1 MIGKKIKDAR
11 IAAGLTQAELG
22 NRIGKNLRTIQK
34 YEHGDVNLS
43 YSVIQSI
50 AKELNVSPEFLI
62 DSQASPSK
70 QDDSCTQSKRALKF
84 NLNDILLLLDPSS
97 ESEDKIILSEQ
108 INEDSWVIAPMNSKL
123 IRVEDNLNR
132 KVESITVNGGMLQI
146 WLDNEN
152 NG

>member
-1 MIGKKIKDAR
+1 MIGEKIKDAR
-11 IAAGLTQAELG
+11 IAAGLTQTELG

-62 DSQASPSK
+62 DSQASSSK
-70 QDDSCTQSKRALKF
+70 QDDSSTQSKRALKF

-146 WLDNEN
+146 WLANEDK
-152 NG
+152 G

>member
-1 MIGKKIKDAR
+1 MIGEKIKDAR
-11 IAAGLTQAELG
+11 IAAGLTQTELG

-62 DSQASPSK
+62 DSQASSSK
-70 QDDSCTQSKRALKF
+70 QDDSSTQSKRALKF

-146 WLDNEN
+146 WLVNEDM
-152 NG
+152 G